1 MSPDFTH
8 RLLVDAGVR
17 PGMRV
22 LDVGCGFG
30 DVTVLIASLVGETGS
45 IVGVD
50 RDADAVARAR
60 ERSVPRGS
68 ATPTFVQA
76 FLAALPPVLNELD
89 AIVGRRVLM
98 YQPDTT
104 RTVRTLVQRLR
115 PGGIIVFQEHD
126 ATMTPAS
133 LAPFPL
139 HERAQGWLRGMI
151 EREGAD
157 PHIGFHLHGILTR
170 AGLVVEHVRA
180 EAIVQTPNDP
190 YALGNIVRACLSRIV
205 GHGIATAGEVEV
217 DTLQDRLN
225 VERITTDGVYVGDM
239 MFGAWA
245 RKPMDVL

>member
-30 DVTVLIASLVGETGS
+30 DVTVLVASLVGPGGS
-45 IVGVD
+45 VTGVD
-50 RDADAVARAR
+50 QDADAIARAR
-60 ERSVPRGS
+60 GRSVPQGS
-68 ATPTFVQA
+68 ATPLFTQA
-76 FLAALPPVLNELD
+76 SIAALPPALNDLD

-98 YQPDTT
+98 YQPDTA
-104 RTVRTLVQRLR
+104 RTVRILAERLR
-115 PGGIIVFQEHD
+115 PGGLIVFQEHD

-157 PHIGFHLHGILTR
+157 LHIGFHLPGILAR
-170 AGLVVEHVRA
+170 AGLDVEHVRA
-180 EAIVQTPNDP
+180 EAIVQTPDMP
-190 YALGNIVRACLSRIV
+190 YALGNIVRACLPRII
-205 GHGIATAGEVEV
+205 GHGVATADEVGI

-225 VERITTDGVYVGDM
+225 TERTATDGVYIGDM

-245 RKPMDVL
+245 RKATETH